1 MSKDAGGLHV
11 LFLDMDGVLLPF
23 GSDVHEKTH
32 SPLSNTNRLFPDEPL
47 AALSH
52 ILSEVP
58 SLVLVLSST
67 WRVRQEFCNEIIKSF
82 QSYGKQHGGPLATIE
97 DFYDVTDI
105 HNHSE
110 RQWEIHAWLSA
121 QPNIRAWVALDDE
134 ELIEGDCNRQ
144 YRDRF
149 LRHVIKTS
157 SAVGLTDQDA
167 QHAILLIMEQIQGK
181 HR

>member
-1 MSKDAGGLHV
+1 MSTDAGLNV

-23 GSDVHEKTH
+23 GGDRHGKNQS
-32 SPLSNTNRLFPDEPL
+32 LLYNTTSRLFPDEPL
-47 AALSH
+47 AALSQ

-67 WRVRQEFCNEIIKSF
+67 WRVRQEFRNEIIESF
-82 QSYGKQHGGPLATIE
+82 HSYGRQHGGPLATIE

-134 ELIEGDCNRQ
+134 ELVEGDCNRH
-144 YRDRF
+144 YRDQF
-149 LRHVIKTS
+149 IRHVIKTN
-157 SAVGLTDQDA
+157 SAIGLTDQDA
-167 QHAILLIMEQIQGK
+167 QQAIVLIMEQIQAK
-181 HR
+181 TR